1 MRKFLVKVNGNQY
14 EVDVEEIVNANST
27 VKPVAENKTAP
38 SVSIPAA
45 AVQKKETSAAVPQNK
60 DTVPKPDE
68 TPKGA
73 MAVKAPMPGT
83 ILKVNVSKGDAVKKG
98 QVLLILEA
106 MKMENEIV
114 SPVNGMIASAGVIKG
129 SSVNAGDILLSIA

>member
-1 MRKFLVKVNGNQY
+1 MRKYLVKVNGTQY
-14 EVDVEEIVNANST
+14 EVEVEEIGNANSIARPVVENRT
-27 VKPVAENKTAP
+27 VSPVSSP
-38 SVSIPAA
+38 VA
-45 AVQKKETSAAVPQNK
+45 AVQKKEVSAAVLQNK
-60 DTVPKPDE
+60 DIVPEADE

-73 MAVKAPMPGT
+73 MAVKSPMPGT
-83 ILKVNVSKGDAVKKG
+83 ILKMNVNKGDAVKKG

-114 SPVNGMIASAGVIKG
+114 SPANGVIASAGVIRG